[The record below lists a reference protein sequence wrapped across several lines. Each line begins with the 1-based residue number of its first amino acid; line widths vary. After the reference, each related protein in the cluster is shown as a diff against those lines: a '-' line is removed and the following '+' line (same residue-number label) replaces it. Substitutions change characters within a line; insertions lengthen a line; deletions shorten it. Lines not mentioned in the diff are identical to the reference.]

1 MSCKWNF
8 HDLRM
13 CIWWQAYHIYFL
25 YRMTP
30 KAGMLRW
37 WSIQKERGASSCHSF
52 HNVKAF
58 ALPSQS
64 KRATRI
70 SPTKGL
76 YITMLADNWVLL
88 WLYIINEAYT
98 CIHLTAPFPVAL
110 SLTDSLKLR
119 SSYIVKTKASE
130 NAFCMSGLFSSPGLC
145 FVLSC
150 LWLRHNNTEHVTG
163 SLDWCL
169 ERACLT

>member
-70 SPTKGL
+70 SPTKGMYTTKL
-76 YITMLADNWVLL
+76 IDKRTHL
-88 WLYIINEAYT
+88 WLSCINDLCNNYT
-98 CIHLTAPFPVAL
+98 LQGAFPLLCSWLTVWSCEVL
-110 SLTDSLKLR
+110 E
-119 SSYIVKTKASE
+119 SSKPKRPE
-130 NAFCMSGLFSSPGLC
+130 NAFFNMFFLARRQRTF
-145 FVLSC
+145 
-150 LWLRHNNTEHVTG
+150 
-163 SLDWCL
+163 
-169 ERACLT
+169 

>member
-76 YITMLADNWVLL
+76 YTTMLADNWVLL
-88 WLYIINEAYT
+88 WLYIINEAYI
-98 CIHLTAPFPVAL
+98 CIHLTRGI
-110 SLTDSLKLR
+110 SR
-119 SSYIVKTKASE
+119 
-130 NAFCMSGLFSSPGLC
+130 C
-145 FVLSC
+145 FVLD
-150 LWLRHNNTEHVTG
+150 WLFEVAKFLHCQNQSVRKRLLYVWTILFTRPLLCTELSMIKTQQYWARH
-163 SLDWCL
+163 
-169 ERACLT
+169 R